1 MATHSSILAWKIPWM
16 EEPGGLKSMGHKE
29 LDTTNRLTHICNTVE
44 FIFQDGIT
52 LGDHCIYYVYQR
64 KCLCIT
70 LGYTF
75 CKGLVVLHIFLN
87 QENFWFL
94 LIFQFTHN
102 SHLLT
107 LHLINTRLL
116 ESQIPWVIYHLLKHI
131 ALFKNTSQNF
141 RESQITLHIHNFCQ
155 FYHTPNI
162 ASCFWDDIKW
172 QLK

>member
-70 LGYTF
+70 YGYTLQRS
-75 CKGLVVLHIFLN
+75 CSTAYNISKPR
-87 QENFWFL
+87 E
-94 LIFQFTHN
+94 LIFAYL
-102 SHLLT
+102 S
-107 LHLINTRLL
+107 
-116 ESQIPWVIYHLLKHI
+116 IY
-131 ALFKNTSQNF
+131 T
-141 RESQITLHIHNFCQ
+141 
-155 FYHTPNI
+155 
-162 ASCFWDDIKW
+162 
-172 QLK
+172 